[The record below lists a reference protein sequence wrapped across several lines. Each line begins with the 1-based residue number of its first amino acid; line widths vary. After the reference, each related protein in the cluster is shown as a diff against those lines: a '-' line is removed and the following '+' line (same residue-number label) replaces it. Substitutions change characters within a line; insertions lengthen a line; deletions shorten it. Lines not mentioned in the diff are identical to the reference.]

1 MVQAY
6 AHTFLDIE
14 LFFLKL
20 SLTNSLEMNINQS
33 EVRILTDKSPV
44 PLWPPYWIFEARKG
58 FLEREI
64 YTKWIVYGESDEEI
78 WGPAYPKSKHGG
90 SVNYR
95 ELKTVTHAL

>member
-1 MVQAY
+1 M
-6 AHTFLDIE
+6 HTDSSALN
-14 LFFLKL
+14 FFFKAKL
-20 SLTNSLEMNINQS
+20 NKFTGNEYKPIWGSYC
-33 EVRILTDKSPV
+33 LTDKSPV

-58 FLEREI
+58 FLKREI